1 VGLKVGVTVGATVG
15 LMEGTMDGARVNLKE
30 VEVGDLDGFTV
41 LVKVG
46 AAVGTFAMQP
56 MKSTEQTPLL
66 PN

>member
-1 VGLKVGVTVGATVG
+1 
-15 LMEGTMDGARVNLKE
+15 MEGTMDGARVNLKE